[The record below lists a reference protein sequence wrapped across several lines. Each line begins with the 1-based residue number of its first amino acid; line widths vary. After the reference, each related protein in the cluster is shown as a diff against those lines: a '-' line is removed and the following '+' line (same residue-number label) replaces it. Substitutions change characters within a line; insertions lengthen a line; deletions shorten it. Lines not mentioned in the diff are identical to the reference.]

1 MNTQSK
7 IENTPQVGSRS
18 THRMRASLGTVAVLV
33 SLALSGCA
41 STSPAYHKFAMQGQV
56 LSVDGNSLV
65 VCVGKEDGAK
75 VGQELSI
82 VRHVNRPASSKVP
95 GPGFRREAVGKVR
108 IDSIFDEHYSRAQV
122 LSGSPQ
128 VNDTVE
134 LDR

>member
-1 MNTQSK
+1 MNTLSK
-7 IENTPQVGSRS
+7 IKTTPL
-18 THRMRASLGTVAVLV
+18 RARLGAVAVLV
-33 SLALSGCA
+33 SLVLSGCA
-41 STSPAYHKFAMQGQV
+41 STSPAYHKYTMQGQV
-56 LSVDGNSLV
+56 LSVEGNSLV

-95 GPGFRREAVGKVR
+95 GPGFKREAVGRVR
-108 IDSIFDEHYSRAQV
+108 IESIFDEHYSRAQV

-134 LDR
+134 LDH